1 MQRDRN
7 NKRYLGK
14 KKQKPIKFMR
24 IYVDGKVSY
33 LQKIILNIFGYLHI
47 TYENKETFL
56 RRQSYLNICKAF
68 LIDFRVVSFLRFIKK
83 TFLKIIKKYA

>member
-1 MQRDRN
+1 MLPLVQ
-7 NKRYLGK
+7 
-14 KKQKPIKFMR
+14 
-24 IYVDGKVSY
+24 
-33 LQKIILNIFGYLHI
+33 LNIFGYLHI